1 MLQSTANGTGMS
13 DLRCVQRIIKKL
25 TEKETILEYT

>member
-13 DLRCVQRIIKKL
+13 DLRCVQRIIKNVDR
-25 TEKETILEYT
+25 ERAYS

>member
-13 DLRCVQRIIKKL
+13 DLRCVQRII
-25 TEKETILEYT
+25 EKVDRERAYF